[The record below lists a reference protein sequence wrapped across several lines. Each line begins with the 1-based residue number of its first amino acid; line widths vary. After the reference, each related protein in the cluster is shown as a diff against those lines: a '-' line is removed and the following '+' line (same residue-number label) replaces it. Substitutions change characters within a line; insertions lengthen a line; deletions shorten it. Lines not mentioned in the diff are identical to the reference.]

1 MSDEEENNFWED
13 FDDDDED
20 GFEFD
25 PDEFDPDDFD
35 DEDFEKHRNLPVFK
49 KAMQVAELTRAV
61 VETFD
66 KDKDVLNMRESMM
79 EHAYILGAK
88 IAGAEGADLYSIR
101 MENAV
106 LIKINARELLAS
118 TSWCKEE
125 NLCDRDYLQLLR
137 NEIEQFRKLFVEWVA
152 SFDRT
157 NDIEDDWGIKF

>member
-1 MSDEEENNFWED
+1 MPDEEENNFWED
-13 FDDDDED
+13 FDDDDDD
-20 GFEFD
+20 GFD
-25 PDEFDPDDFD
+25 FDPDDFD
-35 DEDFEKHRNLPVFK
+35 KEDFDKHRDLPVFK
-49 KAMQVAELTRAV
+49 KAMQIAELTRAV
-61 VETFD
+61 VDTFD
-66 KDKDVLNMRESMM
+66 REKDVLNMRESMM

-137 NEIEQFRKLFVEWVA
+137 NEIEEFRKLFVDWVEN
-152 SFDRT
+152 FDKT